1 MDDLDGKSPSIL
13 IVDQL
18 AQPVVKLSTPI
29 DAGKK
34 GILDVV
40 IPFEKNMQR
49 AFPSSLVLLLHS
61 RAFIS
66 LPKWPMGSMAAWE
79 R

>member
-18 AQPVVKLSTPI
+18 AQPVVKLPSPI

-34 GILDVV
+34 GILKVV
-40 IPFEKNMQR
+40 IPFEENMQQ
-49 AFPSSLVLLLHS
+49 AFPSSFLVFHPS
-61 RAFIS
+61 SFIA
-66 LPKWPMGSMAAWE
+66 LPEAVAGSMAVWE